1 MCCVSREV
9 WYHSGSLPTPSPPKW
24 QGAMNEMVLTLSRL
38 RAMGV
43 ASDRTGTGSGAAG
56 GSAAAK
62 GALAVTRLE
71 TRMLP
76 ALVKLLLVLM
86 ERCVL

>member
-1 MCCVSREV
+1 
-9 WYHSGSLPTPSPPKW
+9 
-24 QGAMNEMVLTLSRL
+24 MVLTLSRL
-38 RAMGV
+38 RATGV
-43 ASDRTGTGSGAAG
+43 ASDGTGTGSGAAG